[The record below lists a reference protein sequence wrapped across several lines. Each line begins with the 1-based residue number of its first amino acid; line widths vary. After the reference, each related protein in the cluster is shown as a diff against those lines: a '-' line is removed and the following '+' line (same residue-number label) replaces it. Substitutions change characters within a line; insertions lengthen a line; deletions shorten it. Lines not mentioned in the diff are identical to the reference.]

1 MVREVNCRTL
11 FVTFNIHT
19 ILTCAG
25 RRLMLSMKTCR
36 RCCWR
41 PRSATLPSTFM
52 STKHPKVNFYF
63 SDFLARSLCCT
74 HTRGK
79 DYAGLMKPSDTANG
93 MHPPAH
99 ATSQTPHA
107 NLSAGINNLILT
119 LSHQISILS
128 SSATPLLCCAE
139 CENFLK
145 LCKVKYYN
153 FSPFH
158 RVVKDFIAQTGDPLG
173 SGKGGKSIWGYAN
186 TPVCLCACVCVCVR
200 MIFCVALCAV
210 WDGVRLICERT
221 VACSSTGV
229 NLIFYV
235 LVCS

>member
-1 MVREVNCRTL
+1 
-11 FVTFNIHT
+11 
-19 ILTCAG
+19 
-25 RRLMLSMKTCR
+25 MKTCR

-74 HTRGK
+74 HTRGE
-79 DYAGLMKPSDTANG
+79 DYAGLMKPSDGANG

-128 SSATPLLCCAE
+128 SSATPLFCCAE

-186 TPVCLCACVCVCVR
+186 TPVCLCVCVCVR
-200 MIFCVALCAV
+200 VRVRAYDFLRSVMCCLGRRAFDLRTNGCVFDHGRESHFLRS
-210 WDGVRLICERT
+210 RLFLTPPPLPRPQ
-221 VACSSTGV
+221 VGAR
-229 NLIFYV
+229 
-235 LVCS
+235 